1 VDARQRK
8 TRAKLAA
15 VILRLAAER
24 PASELTVSEITVAA
38 EINRSTFY
46 QHAASPMDLLERVL
60 REELDSIRNRFLPVS
75 PAPTALAGP
84 ASASS
89 VSAGTAPTG
98 PAPTSTSLS
107 PVPTRATAMP
117 AVATDVVSPVSPTAI
132 RDVTAA
138 VIEHVGSHSALY
150 SRALGATS
158 GASSLHPLLS
168 RHFAESV
175 TQLLSQHGVTIPRG
189 DSPDAATD
197 PYVVESAARF
207 IADGT
212 VGAIEVWL
220 RTPEPRSVASFLAV
234 YTLIMPTWWPLDP
247 QQ

>member
-8 TRAKLAA
+8 TRAKLAE

-24 PASELTVSEITVAA
+24 PASELTVSEITIEAA
-38 EINRSTFY
+38 INRSTFY
-46 QHAASPMDLLERVL
+46 QHAASPMELLESVL
-60 REELDSIRNRFLPVS
+60 REELDSIRHRFLPGAAV
-75 PAPTALAGP
+75 TGI
-84 ASASS
+84 
-89 VSAGTAPTG
+89 APTG
-98 PAPTSTSLS
+98 VAPQSVEPTAPAAAN
-107 PVPTRATAMP
+107 RG
-117 AVATDVVSPVSPTAI
+117 DVVPVSPSTI

-138 VIEHVGSHSALY
+138 VIEHVGSHSSLY

-175 TQLLSQHGVTIPRG
+175 TQLLTQHEVTIPRG
-189 DSPDAATD
+189 DSPDIAAE
-197 PYVVESAARF
+197 PYVAESAARF

-220 RTPEPRSVASFLAV
+220 RTPEPRSVDSFLAV
-234 YTLIMPTWWPLDP
+234 YTLIMPAWWPLEP
-247 QQ
+247 RR